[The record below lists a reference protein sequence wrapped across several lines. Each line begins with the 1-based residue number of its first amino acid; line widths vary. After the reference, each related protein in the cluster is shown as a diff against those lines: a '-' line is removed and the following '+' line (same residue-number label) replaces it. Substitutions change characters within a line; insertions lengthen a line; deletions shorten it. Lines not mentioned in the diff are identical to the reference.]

1 MSLMD
6 KLNYLLDTKTAIKEA
21 IEESLKISI
30 PENTTFREFADLFK
44 GIVTVDNQEKT
55 ITITG
60 NGTTTVVPDTGK
72 TGLSKVTVTTNVN
85 TVKNQA
91 KTQNITANGT
101 VTVKPD
107 SGYTGLSQLTI
118 KTNVNVQ
125 KTLTGAGA
133 TSAGGTASS
142 RSTAVS
148 APPGVSMLIIT
159 CVANRAEANGTPAI
173 SGTNI
178 TMNTRDAIHSGR
190 IENADIDTTIMKT
203 WACRITN
210 SATAARTVN
219 ISWTNDR
226 AVILAASIVKQ

>member
-1 MSLMD
+1 MSLID
-6 KLNYLLDTKTAIKEA
+6 KATYSLNAVKNIKEA
-21 IEESLKISI
+21 VKRKTKTVTNDAPLKDYPGFIDAI
-30 PENTTFREFADLFK
+30 
-44 GIVTVDNQEKT
+44 TVADNQEKSVN
-55 ITITG
+55 ITS
-60 NGTTTVVPDTGK
+60 NGTTTVIPDTNK
-72 TGLSKVTVTTNVN
+72 TGLSKVTINTNVN
-85 TVKNQA
+85 TVNNQE
-91 KTQNITANGT
+91 KTVNITANGT
-101 VTVKPD
+101 TTVTPD
-107 SGYTGLSQLTI
+107 ANKTGLSKVTI
-118 KTNVNVQ
+118 NTNVNVQ

-159 CVANRAEANGTPAI
+159 CVANRAEANEVPAV

-178 TMNTRDAIHSGR
+178 TLNTRDAIHSGR

-219 ISWTNDR
+219 ISWTNTR
-226 AVILAASIVKQ
+226 AIILAASIVKQ